1 MRDRQHIRLTMRR
14 PDRATLALRPTRLV
28 LLLLALPLLP
38 LTVSAQTADDG
49 APPGEAAPPE
59 ATPPEAAP
67 QAAPAER
74 PEVAPRATASTARIT
89 LKVVHPDEVR
99 RALQAAAEPLGGFP
113 VLVED
118 RRLILKVP
126 PEALPQMVEAATG
139 AGLVMEK
146 ALERADLTGEIAQ
159 LEALLRSKEAIFVRL
174 RTLVDDADAQATLR
188 IEKTMSSLVAEMEG
202 IAGKLRVERARAR
215 HAVVDISFQFRQR
228 QRIVYVRSPFEWLNS
243 VDLGQFDARF

>member
-1 MRDRQHIRLTMRR
+1 MKTTQTVKIPRARR
-14 PDRATLALRPTRLV
+14 W
-28 LLLLALPLLP
+28 LLALWLVPFAA
-38 LTVSAQTADDG
+38 TAQAPEVPQ
-49 APPGEAAPPE
+49 APPADPPGKT
-59 ATPPEAAP
+59 ATPAEA
-67 QAAPAER
+67 
-74 PEVAPRATASTARIT
+74 APRATASTARIT

-99 RALQAAAEPLGGFP
+99 RGLLAAAEPLGGFP

-126 PEALPQMVEAATG
+126 PDALAQMVEKATA

-146 ALERADLTGEIAQ
+146 TLERADLTGEIAQ
-159 LEALLRSKEAIFVRL
+159 LRALLRSKEEIFRKL

-188 IEKTMSSLVAEMEG
+188 IEKTMSALVAEMEG
-202 IAGKLRVERARAR
+202 INGKLRVEQARAR

-228 QRIVYVRSPFEWLNS
+228 QRIVYVRSPFEWLNT